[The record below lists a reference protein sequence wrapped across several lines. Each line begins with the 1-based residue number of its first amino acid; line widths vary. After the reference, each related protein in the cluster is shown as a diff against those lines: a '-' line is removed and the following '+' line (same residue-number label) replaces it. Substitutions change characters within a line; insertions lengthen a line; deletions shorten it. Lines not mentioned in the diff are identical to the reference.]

1 MNEFK
6 RSPVTTSNEQI
17 FYNTAIELVTEQHQP
32 LDEKVNI
39 EMQIIG

>member
-17 FYNTAIELVTEQHQP
+17 FYNATTQLVTADYGMILLP
-32 LDEKVNI
+32 LCFRA
-39 EMQIIG
+39 